1 MVQQPKTFRID
12 RGIGQYDF
20 NDYYAVL
27 GLPVTATAA
36 LVRKRYLTIAKNLHP
51 DIFGRSPDEKVIA
64 GQYLS
69 KLVNPAYNVLNQ
81 ERERTEYSAI
91 LKLLAKRLMKRNQ
104 KFTPQSEVAKK
115 LLQTSTVSSY
125 EQAVQEIAKI
135 QYEQLD
141 KILEYT
147 AQLSELNLVY
157 VLVQEGYKPLTPE
170 VAKSPSHGDTTAI
183 QTPNYTSKNYTS
195 GSNSSF
201 GNRQTS
207 STNTSSNPNTGKD
220 STGFTQSKST
230 QTGSTGSTQS
240 RTTGS
245 GQFNSTQSNRTNQ
258 DSANS
263 AASNSAASNGGSS
276 IQQNIRQAELF
287 ISQKEWSSALKEL
300 RSAIQID
307 CNNSKCHALLGVV
320 YVNQKLAGMAKVSFQ
335 QALKLNPQEP
345 IALKYMSQLGNTGA
359 SSQATTHTNT
369 NKKDTNKKGG
379 FFGWLGGQ

>member
-27 GLPVTATAA
+27 GLPVTATAG

-104 KFTPQSEVAKK
+104 KFVPQSEVAKK
-115 LLQTSTVSSY
+115 LLQISNVSSY
-125 EQAVQEIAKI
+125 EQAVQDIAKI

-157 VLVQEGYKPLTPE
+157 VLLQEGYKPFTSEE
-170 VAKSPSHGDTTAI
+170 VAKSSSMNGDTTTI
-183 QTPNYTSKNYTS
+183 QPPSYTSKNYTS
-195 GSNSSF
+195 SSSSSGSSY
-201 GNRQTS
+201 RQTS
-207 STNTSSNPNTGKD
+207 GTNASYPNTGNTT
-220 STGFTQSKST
+220 SFTQSKST
-230 QTGSTGSTQS
+230 QSGSTQS
-240 RTTGS
+240 RPTGAS
-245 GQFNSTQSNRTNQ
+245 QSNSSQYRASQ
-258 DSANS
+258 DTAD
-263 AASNSAASNGGSS
+263 AASNSGSSS

-287 ISQKEWSSALKEL
+287 IAQKEWSSALKEL

-345 IALKYMSQLGNTGA
+345 IALKYMSQLGSKDS
-359 SSQATTHTNT
+359 SSQSTTQANANT
-369 NKKDTNKKGG
+369 NKKDSNKKGG